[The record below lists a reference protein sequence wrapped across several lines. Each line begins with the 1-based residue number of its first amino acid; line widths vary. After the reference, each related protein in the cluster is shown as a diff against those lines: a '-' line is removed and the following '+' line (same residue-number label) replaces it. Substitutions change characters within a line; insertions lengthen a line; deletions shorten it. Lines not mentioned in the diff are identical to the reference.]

1 MLKNQ
6 VIPEEKSVAALG
18 SHFRNARTNLGKSLE
33 EAAQVTCINPTIL
46 ANLEADDFTKMPA
59 EVFTRGFIKLY
70 AQYLGLDANETLKL
84 YVRQENFD
92 QERPVDQPYRREIL
106 TGVPMAHQLS
116 FFRDNR
122 MVVINTI
129 LLTVLLAF
137 YVLGAIIKMGQKPFD
152 QITPENE
159 LAKSLVDGN
168 TQPLP
173 VTPGEAPAGTEGTGQ
188 TVVFETATPATT
200 LPETQLGAAPPAS
213 GTPAAADQTA
223 INDGRQPLP
232 TVTDKTAPAP
242 AAPPETTGTGIVVGG
257 TINGR

>member
-6 VIPEEKSVAALG
+6 IIPEEKPVAALG

-33 EAAQVTCINPTIL
+33 EAARVTCINPTIL
-46 ANLEADDFTKMPA
+46 ANLEADNFTKMPA

-84 YVRQENFD
+84 YVRQENLD
-92 QERPVDQPYRREIL
+92 PERPEDQPYRQEIL
-106 TGVPMAHQLS
+106 TGAAMAHPLS
-116 FFRDNR
+116 FFRSNPR
-122 MVVINTI
+122 VMIIAI

-173 VTPGEAPAGTEGTGQ
+173 VTPGETPAESEQTGQ
-188 TVVFETATPATT
+188 TGVSETATPATT
-200 LPETQLGAAPPAS
+200 LPETQPGAAPAS
-213 GTPAAADQTA
+213 GPPATADQTA
-223 INDGRQPLP
+223 INGGRQPLP
-232 TVTDKTAPAP
+232 TVTDKIAPVP
-242 AAPPETTGTGIVVGG
+242 AAPPETTGTGRVVGEAS
-257 TINGR
+257 NGR